1 MNVKLTENAEKTF
14 AHLINKYSDIK
25 ASKFSNQTIKTIE
38 MIVQNNY
45 IGTKYKKTSFRK
57 FLVSN
62 QVYLFYT
69 IEKQTLYIVVFW
81 DNKRNPLELDV
92 ILSS

>member
-1 MNVKLTENAEKTF
+1 MVVKLTENAEKTF
-14 AHLINKYSDIK
+14 SQITSKYSDLR
-25 ASKFSNQTIKTIE
+25 AAKFTNQTISTIE
-38 MIVQNNY
+38 MILQNNK
-45 IGTKYKKTSFRK
+45 IGSKYKKTSFRK
-57 FLVSN
+57 FLITN

-69 IEKQTLYIVVFW
+69 IEKQIIYIVLFW